1 MRGKCPDKI
10 IIDFGTRRYSIGHTG
25 RERQLSLRI
34 YVHFSKS
41 NDLD

>member
-25 RERQLSLRI
+25 REKDSCL
-34 YVHFSKS
+34 
-41 NDLD
+41 